1 MSNATPRSRMLEQTT
16 SLTAARGTPRWRA
29 LALLLAF
36 LIVAS
41 PAAPAFAQKKSATD
55 DGLADEP
62 IGAKIA
68 AKPNVMMTVDDSGSM
83 NWDFLPDQTVGNI
96 SNITGGVNSC
106 RDASGAMT
114 QACGGNSN
122 VTYYKMFT
130 QSNYPVSGALA
141 PPMRSLLWAPAGRVS
156 AFNGMAYNPAVE
168 YKPPL
173 KATFDPAVN
182 NAEIPSTTY
191 AYPEMDGT
199 NTSNWTKVPLDG
211 FGILWPL
218 TTMISMNNTA
228 ASGQITVGRWCN
240 TDWPLDVTS
249 GDQCRINGKA
259 YSSGS
264 NGVPAVVADWNYP
277 IRPTGFDTATAPTAV
292 NPANAKPKAANFHY
306 TEYAVWC
313 NSTGANYS
321 FATANNSTNAGGTGT
336 NCRRNN
342 TAYSGV
348 TAKFDNYPDSTYKYR
363 VSQGADT
370 ISNLTTAAWHYWR
383 GNVEWCKTAVP
394 AAASGSTTKWQGY
407 GQWAAGNCQGFLDS
421 TYKYPRFYKYMQA
434 SGYDNVNNQAL
445 ELVALDF
452 NAPTT
457 HDASY
462 VTTIVDSSGNT
473 VTQTVTQSRDFS
485 VDTYNAK
492 GELVKRSE
500 MTNFANWFA
509 YYRSRIQAA
518 KTVTTRAFANLDKSY
533 RVGFGVFN
541 NTGPMWLNV
550 NDFGVGAAQR
560 SSWYTNLTN
569 IAPSGGTP
577 TFAALT
583 RVGEYFAG
591 ASSPI
596 TYSCQKNWHVLFTDG
611 YANDLSGITGP
622 AASLNTDGSN
632 MPAAWPAP
640 SSGLATD
647 KADQKD
653 PSLVPGTAW
662 PYKYR
667 EGTTAQTK
675 TLADFATYYWMTDL
689 KTSGTTATNNVPT
702 STVPPITN
710 LDDYAI
716 SVADPASWQ
725 HVNFAAIS
733 FGARG
738 TLDVTDQKATLKA
751 LSTGAKRWP
760 AWVSNGAQAVDDLWH
775 AAING
780 HGRFVNASNPD
791 QLAAGLARIL
801 LDVSKGSG
809 SRVGVGF
816 TTVTLSATSNYVY
829 KVRFEEGWG
838 GTLRKVQI
846 EPTTGNETGQV
857 GWCVAPTASPC
868 ASSKA
873 NGAADQLAALL
884 TPSGTDPTPWLSDKP
899 ATARKI
905 VTMNGSTGIPFRL
918 DKLSTAQQLTLGGDA
933 TRQQLVLEYLRGSSL
948 NENDEILGRFRVRNW
963 RLGDIVNSQPVYVG
977 ANPKEPYLD
986 ATDPGYSTFKATTRA
1001 PRVYVGANDGMLHAF
1016 DDADGREVWSY
1027 IPKALF
1033 RDGSAGLAGLS
1044 YQEGGVPIFHHHF
1057 YVDST
1062 PRAADAY
1069 VDGAWKTL
1077 LVGGLGKGG
1086 NSYYAIDV
1094 TTPGNRT
1101 TEKESDIAAKV
1112 LWEFTD
1118 PDLDMGYTYG
1128 RPLIVKTYA
1137 YGWVMIVPSG
1147 YNNPSG
1153 VGKVFVVDLKTG
1165 TKLKTFTTNVGNS
1178 DAPSGL
1184 AHISG
1189 YTKDHRNQYVEQVY
1203 GGDLLGNLWRFDLS
1217 DPNPDNWPL
1226 NVTVPLAQFTLG
1238 GKAQPITTP
1247 PQIEVDIANGVD
1259 RWVFVGTGRLLDDG
1273 DVGNSDTQTFYAIR
1287 DGTATQPKTIV
1298 SSVTRSSS
1306 GMVAVTSK
1314 DPLATR
1320 PAAGW
1325 YDDLPTGQ
1333 RIVTPVQAEASIVA
1347 YSASRAQTD
1356 VCATG
1361 QPATLYARE
1370 YSKGGSR
1377 LQDTGGN
1384 FVESI
1389 DIAEGAAGIEL
1400 IALQTGAAA
1409 GVGVP
1414 DIKLSVT
1421 QLKDGTL
1428 RTFNI
1433 SFPPLTSQH
1442 RMSWRLIRD

>member
-1 MSNATPRSRMLEQTT
+1 MTTATRPGSTMSAHPT
-16 SLTAARGTPRWRA
+16 ARGPAAHALPRRA
-29 LALLLAF
+29 LALLLAM
-36 LIVAS
+36 LIALPPVS
-41 PAAPAFAQKKSATD
+41 PAFAQKKSATD

-96 SNITGGVNSC
+96 SNITGGGNYC

-130 QSNYPVSGALA
+130 QTNYPVPGALA
-141 PPMRSLLWAPAGRVS
+141 PPMRSLLWAPAGRVP
-156 AFNGMAYNPAVE
+156 AFNGMAYNPAIE

-173 KATFDPAVN
+173 KATFDPSVN
-182 NAEIPSTTY
+182 DPDIPNTTY
-191 AYPEMDGT
+191 AYPEMDSAAT
-199 NTSNWTKVPLDG
+199 ASWTKVPLDG

-218 TTMISMNNTA
+218 TTTISMNNTA

-240 TDWPLDVTS
+240 TDWPLDVNS
-249 GDQCRINGKA
+249 GDECRINGKA

-277 IRPTGFDTATAPTAV
+277 LRPAGFDASNTPTV
-292 NPANAKPKAANFHY
+292 SNAKPKAGAFHY

-313 NSTGANYS
+313 NASGYS
-321 FATANNSTNAGGTGT
+321 FATANNSTNAAGTGT

-342 TAYSGV
+342 TAYTASPSV
-348 TAKFDNYPDSTYKYR
+348 SAKFDNYPDSTYKYR
-363 VSQGADT
+363 VTQGTDS
-370 ISNLTTAAWHYWR
+370 IPNVTTAPWHYWR

-394 AAASGSTTKWQGY
+394 AASSGSTTKWQGY
-407 GQWAAGNCQGFLDS
+407 GQYAAGSCQGFADS
-421 TYKYPRFYKYMQA
+421 TYKYPRFYKYMQS
-434 SGYDNVNNQAL
+434 SGYDNVSNQAL

-452 NAPTT
+452 NSPAA

-462 VTTIVDSSGNT
+462 VTTIIDSSGNT
-473 VTQTVTQSRDFS
+473 VNQTISQTRDFS
-485 VDTYNAK
+485 VDTYDAK
-492 GELVKRSE
+492 GTLVKRSE

-518 KTVTTRAFANLDKSY
+518 KTVTTRAFGNLDKNY

-541 NTGPMWLNV
+541 NVAAKWLAV
-550 NDFGVGAAQR
+550 NDFDVGATQR
-560 SSWYTNLTN
+560 ANWFTNLTSIN
-569 IAPSGGTP
+569 PSGGTP

-611 YANDLSGITGP
+611 YANDTSGITGP
-622 AASLNTDGSN
+622 AATLNVDGTN

-640 SSGLATD
+640 SSGVLSD
-647 KADQKD
+647 QADQKD
-653 PSLVPGTAW
+653 PSLVPGNPW

-675 TLADFATYYWMTDL
+675 TLADFATYYWKTDL

-702 STVPPITN
+702 STVPPLSN
-710 LDDYAI
+710 LDEYAI
-716 SVADPASWQ
+716 SIADPASWQ

-738 TLDVTDQKATLKA
+738 TLDVTDQKGTLKS
-751 LSTGAKRWP
+751 LSTGATRWP
-760 AWVSNGAQAVDDLWH
+760 AWVSNGPQAVDDLWH

-801 LDVSKGSG
+801 LDVAKGSG

-816 TTVTLSATSNYVY
+816 SSVTLSATNNYVY

-838 GTLRKVQI
+838 GTLKKVQI
-846 EPTTGNETGQV
+846 DPTTGNETGV
-857 GWCVAPTASPC
+857 VAWS
-868 ASSKA
+868 
-873 NGAADQLAALL
+873 AADQLAALL
-884 TPSGTDPTPWLSDKP
+884 TPSATDPTPWLSDQP

-905 VTMNGSTGIPFRL
+905 VTMNGSTGVPFRL
-918 DKLSTAQQLTLGGDA
+918 DKLSSAQQLTLAGNA
-933 TRQQLVLEYLRGSSL
+933 ARQQLVLEFLRGSSV
-948 NENDEILGRFRVRNW
+948 NESDDILGRFRVRSS

-977 ANPKEPYLD
+977 PNPKEPYLD
-986 ATDPGYSTFKATTRA
+986 ATDPGYSTFKATSRA

-1016 DDADGREVWSY
+1016 DDVTGREVWAY
-1027 IPKALF
+1027 VPKALF
-1033 RDGSAGLAGLS
+1033 RDGSTGLAGLS

-1062 PRAADAY
+1062 PRASDVY
-1069 VDGAWKTL
+1069 VDGVWKTI

-1086 NSYYAIDV
+1086 NSYYALDV
-1094 TTPGNRT
+1094 TTPGSPA

-1118 PDLDMGYTYG
+1118 PDMGYTYG

-1165 TKLKTFTTNVGNS
+1165 TKLKTFTTSAGTAA
-1178 DAPSGL
+1178 APSGL

-1217 DPNPDNWPL
+1217 DPNPSNWQL
-1226 NVTVPLAQFTLG
+1226 NVTVPLAQFSFG

-1259 RWVFVGTGRLLDDG
+1259 RWVFIGTGRLLDNG
-1273 DVGNSDTQTFYAIR
+1273 DLDNTDTQSFYAIR
-1287 DGTATQPKTIV
+1287 DGTATQPKTIT
-1298 SSVTRSSS
+1298 SPVTRSTT

-1314 DPLATR
+1314 DPLASR

-1325 YDDLPTGQ
+1325 YDDLPAGQ

-1347 YSASRAQTD
+1347 YSSSSTQTD

-1361 QPATLYARE
+1361 LPASLYARE
-1370 YSKGGSR
+1370 YSRGGSR
-1377 LQDTGGN
+1377 LQDSSGG

-1400 IALQTGAAA
+1400 IALQSGSAS

-1428 RTFNI
+1428 RTFDI
-1433 SFPPLTSQH
+1433 SFPPLVSQH
-1442 RMSWRLIRD
+1442 RMSWRLLRD